1 MGNNAGEIFCLV
13 RAVSVKQSKLLFN
26 PIKKKDFVLPSP
38 TKSKIIILL
47 RTVLRIR
54 IRLFLGLP
62 NPLVRGTDPDPSII
76 KQTVRKT
83 LIPTVMSLLYDFLS
97 LTNYVDVW
105 QLQKVISKKTNTNKN
120 FSCRLEGHYRVAN
133 SRIQIR
139 VRICTKMSGILKT
152 GWGY

>member
-105 QLQKVISKKTNTNKN
+105 
-120 FSCRLEGHYRVAN
+120 
-133 SRIQIR
+133 
-139 VRICTKMSGILKT
+139 
-152 GWGY
+152 